1 MSESDTSSMDEEEF
15 LHRQLCPDGACIGL
29 LNSQGVCKECGM
41 VGSSSTT
48 DPRLRGLKKSDVET
62 PPPEPSAVPKAAP
75 LVAELSPDDE
85 LPEEFEDRRLCP
97 DGSCIGVVGDDGVC
111 GACGAVA

>member
-1 MSESDTSSMDEEEF
+1 
-15 LHRQLCPDGACIGL
+15 
-29 LNSQGVCKECGM
+29 M

-75 LVAELSPDDE
+75 LVVDLSADE